1 MEMSDLISP
10 SRVIPRLRSSDKR
23 HVLRELADCIRRDAG
38 LSERATREIVRR
50 SAHLAAFGPGRG
62 VALPHAFT
70 GEIAKP
76 VAAFARLD
84 PAVDFHAS
92 DGYPTDLVA
101 LLVSPTNGAST
112 HLQALACL
120 ARGLRDRTVR
130 ERLRAAECRDSMYV
144 ALLGEE
150 WSRRPRSI
158 LRQKRMT
165 ESNDVQLRDSREL
178 PHHAGKQIAGI

>member
-23 HVLRELADCIRRDAG
+23 HVLRELADCISRDAE
-38 LSERATREIVRR
+38 LPERVTREVVRR

-62 VALPHAFT
+62 VALPHAFA
-70 GEIAKP
+70 GEIVKP

-84 PAVDFHAS
+84 PAVDFHAA

-112 HLQALACL
+112 HLQALSCL
-120 ARGLRDRTVR
+120 ARALRNRTVR
-130 ERLRAAECRDSMYV
+130 ERIRTAEGRDLMYV
-144 ALLGEE
+144 ALLGDE
-150 WSRRPRSI
+150 WSRKPS
-158 LRQKRMT
+158 LTFHQKNIADT
-165 ESNDVQLRDSREL
+165 NHVQLRDIS
-178 PHHAGKQIAGI
+178 